1 MDNSIAFGVMVNDIQ
16 RLDMVLRQSQIDPKI
31 MCHTV
36 KSPESATKG
45 LNILLD
51 LMKHDDIAVL
61 THQDMYYKRG
71 WVEQV
76 KEQIKLLPDSWIVAG
91 IVGKDYEGRICGR
104 FRDMRVP
111 AHFNTEKIHD
121 FPQPAC
127 CFDECCIIVNMKT
140 GFRFDESFDGFDL
153 YGTLCVLQA
162 WEMGGSA
169 WVIDAY
175 AEHYCLRPFTWHPD
189 EKFVENY
196 KILHDRF
203 IKIGRVDSTVIAR
216 IDSTAIGLPS
226 KDIGFFTSA

>member
-1 MDNSIAFGVMVNDIQ
+1 
-16 RLDMVLRQSQIDPKI
+16 
-31 MCHTV
+31 
-36 KSPESATKG
+36 
-45 LNILLD
+45 
-51 LMKHDDIAVL
+51 
-61 THQDMYYKRG
+61 
-71 WVEQV
+71 
-76 KEQIKLLPDSWIVAG
+76 
-91 IVGKDYEGRICGR
+91 
-104 FRDMRVP
+104 MRVP